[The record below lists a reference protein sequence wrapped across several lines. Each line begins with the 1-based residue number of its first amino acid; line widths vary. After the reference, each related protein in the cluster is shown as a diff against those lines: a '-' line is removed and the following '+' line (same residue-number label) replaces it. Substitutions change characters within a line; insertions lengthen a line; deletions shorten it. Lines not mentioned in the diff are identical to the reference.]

1 MWLIAILV
9 ILILIIFIMS
19 KRKIIKNKDI
29 LLIRAIDPNDS
40 RVNDIRNKTKCESH
54 VILDTTNKGS
64 PLDKDAS
71 LDSFIQH
78 SEDSCRAANPLHK
91 DIKYSL
97 DSVLWHVYERFK
109 DVDFKYLWLLED
121 DVYCDGSLDQV
132 IHKNESNTK
141 DFLAS
146 FVEDYGSSN
155 DWVWWNALESKDSV
169 SVPSLENRVKSF
181 FPVTRYS
188 KEFLKEIHD
197 SIGVYSGYCEVYIP
211 TLAKQKG
218 YTYGNLSEDSIG
230 NLSLVPIH
238 PMPQNGDG
246 KLYHKWAKNF

>member
-1 MWLIAILV
+1 MWLIAILI
-9 ILILIIFIMS
+9 ILLLIIFIIS
-19 KRKIIKNKDI
+19 KRDIKDI
-29 LLIRAIDPNDS
+29 VVIRAVDPNDT
-40 RVNDIRNKTKCESH
+40 RVNYIRNKTKCESH
-54 VILDTTNKGS
+54 VILDVTNKGS
-64 PLDKDAS
+64 PLDKE
-71 LDSFIQH
+71 DSFIKH
-78 SEDSCRAANPLHK
+78 TENSCRAVNKFHK

-146 FVEDYGSSN
+146 FVEDYGASAEEIN
-155 DWVWWNALESKDSV
+155 WMWWNSLEGQGTEI
-169 SVPSLENRVKSF
+169 PSLENRVKSF

-197 SIGVYSGYCEVYIP
+197 SIGNYSGYCEVYIP

-230 NLSLVPIH
+230 NLSLTVIH
-238 PMPQNGDG
+238 PMPKNGDG